1 MPMDEVVIL
10 ILVTF
15 VLPQVFNVFT
25 HFSCF
30 VNNSNTYYEMINQYN
45 MYINYNFP
53 NTDSKSDL
61 STCLNLSLTLV
72 YLLHGKYQGGD
83 VKQ

>member
-1 MPMDEVVIL
+1 
-10 ILVTF
+10 
-15 VLPQVFNVFT
+15 
-25 HFSCF
+25 
-30 VNNSNTYYEMINQYN
+30 MIDQYD

-53 NTDSKSDL
+53 NTDSESDL

>member
-1 MPMDEVVIL
+1 MLKMHLTL
-10 ILVTF
+10 IVSNQF
-15 VLPQVFNVFT
+15 D
-25 HFSCF
+25 HFITTF
-30 VNNSNTYYEMINQYN
+30 VNNSNTYYEMINQFN

-53 NTDSKSDL
+53 NTDSESDL